1 MKYLEKFQ
9 NFDLI
14 SENLKWHLEK
24 NMSVTDNVFRPG
36 SDAYY
41 GLIKETRELFDSGV
55 KINLDEN
62 DKELF
67 ESTDLG
73 KFGYYKGDLVPLDL
87 PMENIQENKVYDP
100 HQMIVGLKY
109 MITEPDYDEDG
120 PEINK
125 SYMVEVIKIMK
136 HGLILRDIEHDFTFE
151 RSFQHLMSCDI
162 EEVLQEAKYHGKEV
176 DLNKPMRSSGP
187 KKYKV
192 YVKDPKSENVR
203 VVNFGDVKGGLSA
216 KVSDPKARKAFASRH
231 QCHLKKD
238 KTKPGYWACRANRYA
253 SLWNGKT
260 YPGYW

>member
-24 NMSVTDNVFRPG
+24 NISVIDNVFRPG

-55 KINLDEN
+55 KINLDEI

-73 KFGYYKGDLVPLDL
+73 KFGYYKGELVPLDL
-87 PMENIQENKVYDP
+87 PMEND
-100 HQMIVGLKY
+100 
-109 MITEPDYDEDG
+109 
-120 PEINK
+120 
-125 SYMVEVIKIMK
+125 VE
-136 HGLILRDIEHDFTFE
+136 LN
-151 RSFQHLMSCDI
+151 
-162 EEVLQEAKYHGKEV
+162 EAKYKGKEV

-192 YVKDPKSENVR
+192 YVKDPKSGNVR